1 MSSHI
6 RRTIS
11 VLLLALIAVLALA
24 ACGGGGSS
32 SADVPDG
39 AIAVVGDKTV
49 TKEEFDALIAQQK
62 KSAESQ
68 KQDFPEVGTPEYEAL
83 KATIVKGLVEQKEWE
98 LEGEAMGIKV
108 TDQEVETELD
118 NIKKQNGLTDDQKY
132 EAELAKAGVTDA
144 QVREELRTRVLTNKI
159 YEAVTKN
166 VTVTDADIK
175 AYYDKNP
182 SQYQQPASR
191 EVRHIL
197 VKSEAKAQQLHDQIQ
212 AGADF
217 AKLAKKYTQDEA
229 SKADGGKFT
238 AFKGRTVQPFD
249 DFVFSAKTGELSD
262 PIKTEFGWHI
272 IEVLS
277 AIKPATT
284 TPLDQVKDSIKTTV
298 LQTKQNAA
306 MKTWIAN
313 LQSKYADDI
322 SYAPGY
328 APASTGT
335 GTSGGTTTA
344 TG

>member
-6 RRTIS
+6 RRNAS
-11 VLLLALIAVLALA
+11 LLLLALIAVLAAA
-24 ACGGGGSS
+24 ACGGGSS
-32 SADVPDG
+32 DSADVPDG
-39 AIAVVGDKTV
+39 AIAVVGDKEV
-49 TKEEFDALIAQQK
+49 TKDEFDALIEQQK

-68 KQDFPEVGTPEYEAL
+68 KQDFPAVGTPEYEAL
-83 KATIVKGLVEQKEWE
+83 KATVVKGLVEQKEWE

-108 TDQEVETELD
+108 TDEEIETELD
-118 NIKKQNGLTDDQKY
+118 KLKQQFFNGDQKKY
-132 EAELAKAGVTDA
+132 EAELAKQGLTDA
-144 QVREELRTRVLTNKI
+144 QVRDELRTRVLTNKI

-182 SQYQQPASR
+182 TQYQQPASR

-197 VKSEAKAQQLHDQIQ
+197 VKSEAKAQELHDQIES
-212 AGADF
+212 GADF

-238 AFKGRTVQPFD
+238 AFQGRTVEPFD
-249 DFVFSAKTGELSD
+249 KFVFSAKKGELSD

-277 AIKPATT
+277 AVKPATT

-328 APASTGT
+328 APASGGT
-335 GTSGGTTTA
+335 ETSGATTTV
-344 TG
+344 G

>member
-6 RRTIS
+6 RRNIS
-11 VLLLALIAVLALA
+11 LLLLALMAVLAVA
-24 ACGGGGSS
+24 ACGGGSN
-32 SADVPDG
+32 SADVPEG

-49 TKEEFDALIAQQK
+49 TKEEFDKLIEQQK

-68 KQDFPEVGTPEYEAL
+68 KQDFPAAGTPEYEAL
-83 KATIVKGLVEQKEWE
+83 KATVVKGLVEQKEWE
-98 LEGEAMGIKV
+98 LEGETMGIKV
-108 TDQEVETELD
+108 TDQEIETQLD
-118 NIKKQNGLTDDQKY
+118 QLKQQFFQGDEEKY
-132 EAELAKAGVTDA
+132 KAELAKQGLTDED
-144 QVREELRTRVLTNKI
+144 VRNELRTRILTNKI
-159 YEAVTKN
+159 YEAVTKK

-182 SQYQQPASR
+182 TQYQQPASR

-197 VKSEAKAQQLHDQIQ
+197 VKSEAQAQKLHDQIQ

-217 AKLAKKYTQDEA
+217 AKLATKYTQDEA

-238 AFKGRTVQPFD
+238 AFKGRTVEPFD
-249 DFVFSAKTGELSD
+249 EFVFSARTGDLSE

-277 AIKPATT
+277 AVKPAKT
-284 TPLDQVKDSIKTTV
+284 TPLEEVKDSIKTTV

-306 MKTWIAN
+306 MKAWIAG
-313 LQSKYADDI
+313 LQAKYADDI
-322 SYAPGY
+322 AYAPGY
-328 APASTGT
+328 APASATDT
-335 GTSGGTTTA
+335 TGGTTTA

>member
-6 RRTIS
+6 RRTVS
-11 VLLLALIAVLALA
+11 LLLLALIAVLAIA
-24 ACGGGGSS
+24 ACGGGGSD
-32 SADVPDG
+32 SAEVPDG

-49 TKEEFDALIAQQK
+49 TKEEFDALIEQQK

-83 KATIVKGLVEQKEWE
+83 KATVVKGLVEQKEWE

-108 TDQEVETELD
+108 TDEEIETELD
-118 NIKKQNGLTDDQKY
+118 KLKQQFFNGDQQKY
-132 EAELAKAGVTDA
+132 EAELAKQSLTDA
-144 QVREELRTRVLTNKI
+144 QVRDELRTRVLTNKI

-166 VTVTDADIK
+166 VTVTDTDIK

-197 VKSEAKAQQLHDQIQ
+197 VKSKAKAQEHHDQIQ
-212 AGADF
+212 SGADF

-238 AFKGRTVQPFD
+238 AFKGRTVEPFD
-249 DFVFSAKTGELSD
+249 KFVFSAKTGELSD

-306 MKTWIAN
+306 MKAWIAN

-335 GTSGGTTTA
+335 DTGGAATTV
-344 TG
+344 G